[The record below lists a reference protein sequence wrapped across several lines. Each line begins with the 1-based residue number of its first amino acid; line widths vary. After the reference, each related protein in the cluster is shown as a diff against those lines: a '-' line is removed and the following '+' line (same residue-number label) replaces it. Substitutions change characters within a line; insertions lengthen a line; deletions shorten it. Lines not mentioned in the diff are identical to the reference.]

1 MTKSK
6 NIQLPGVTY
15 NKQRQTWI
23 VRKTING
30 QRTQLG
36 SFKTLAEANAMV
48 ARIDNYSAFDSNT
61 LYPSQSKNSHPQ
73 SRCQSDLED
82 DGDQTKKVGIGRN
95 EAQVPTKQ
103 WSNSEE
109 FDQWLGEQ
117 PATFWLAE
125 NGDMAV
131 LVSQQGRVVLVEY
144 RSKRGT
150 IHFEVSQL
158 VGSEYNFNTSLVSA
172 STSVFK
178 SKREATKAFRK
189 RVTS

>member
-1 MTKSK
+1 MPEPKH
-6 NIQLPGVTY
+6 IQLPGVTY
-15 NKQRQTWI
+15 NKQRKRWI
-23 VRKTING
+23 VRKYIDG
-30 QRTQLG
+30 KRCQLG

-61 LYPSQSKNSHPQ
+61 LYPSQSKNSHSQ
-73 SRCQSDLED
+73 SLCQSDLED
-82 DGDQTKKVGIGRN
+82 DGDQTEKACIGRN
-95 EAQVPTKQ
+95 EAPVPKKQ

-109 FDQWLGEQ
+109 FEQWLGEQ

-125 NGDMAV
+125 NGDVAV
-131 LVSQQGRVVLVEY
+131 LLSQQNRVVLVEY

-150 IHFEVSQL
+150 IHYEVSLL

-189 RVTS
+189 RVAR